1 MTVRVHARCRS
12 PVAAVRMVG
21 VMADVVIV
29 VVLSGGRVWWRRR
42 DAKVDPGHAGG
53 SGGRG
58 QVLSVDR
65 DVGVDWLWSSG
76 EGDQAVR
83 IVPDAVAVRGAAV
96 GVSSL
101 ER

>member
-1 MTVRVHARCRS
+1 MTVGVHARCRS

-21 VMADVVIV
+21 VMADVVV

-58 QVLSVDR
+58 QVLSVDG
-65 DVGVDWLWSSG
+65 DVGVDWLWSGG

-83 IVPDAVAVRGAAV
+83 VVPDAVAVRGTAV
-96 GVSSL
+96 GVGSL